1 MIAIETVPA
10 ADDMYSHR
18 RKNMERG
25 SKRVRCRS
33 IIMDPNPALAAPK
46 HMGMA
51 TIRRKVRKVA
61 KNDMSTRDS
70 IRIPTNRRIVRR
82 FGLLVF
88 IVVFFLNIIFARVL
102 DRVLTLIFV
111 YVDVGGG
118 SVANGTR
125 YSLARIPLRWMIR
138 QCFILNT
145 GILFHKHQFKNIG
158 LDPDTLYPEVLPRP
172 PLPNTKPD
180 YPSLARRFDPPLNFA
195 KSYDDTIVN
204 REPFVNEEEEDML
217 DALAPMFDQL
227 KLAKWWWVLEC
238 IPIRLRHQN
247 DDGKWKTQT
256 RCVLPSPLFHALT
269 YQDRVNLGSARS
281 IPDQTKNKVKVHRTV
296 KIRMDA
302 GASGEFF
309 KDKGYETA
317 AKFKDDSLWI
327 S

>member
-1 MIAIETVPA
+1 MAKHYHGPKPSIGSAKAHGNGDHTAKSAKSRKKRYEYERQ
-10 ADDMYSHR
+10 YS
-18 RKNMERG
+18 
-25 SKRVRCRS
+25 
-33 IIMDPNPALAAPK
+33 DPNK
-46 HMGMA
+46 
-51 TIRRKVRKVA
+51 
-61 KNDMSTRDS
+61 
-70 IRIPTNRRIVRR
+70 PTDCEEVWFAGVHCGI
-82 FGLLVF
+82 
-88 IVVFFLNIIFARVL
+88 FLNIIFARVL

-195 KSYDDTIVN
+195 KSYDDTIVKPVRGG